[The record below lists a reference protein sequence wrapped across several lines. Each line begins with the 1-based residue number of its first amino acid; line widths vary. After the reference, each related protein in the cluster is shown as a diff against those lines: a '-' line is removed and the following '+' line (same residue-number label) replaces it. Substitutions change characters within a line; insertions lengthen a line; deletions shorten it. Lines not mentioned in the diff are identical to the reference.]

1 MESHSTGRIDGVE
14 RKRSVS
20 PLKDSPRSIT
30 SAPKSPAHSIFSKE
44 TKDTD
49 ETSPVSATVRHE
61 CWNYIDN
68 RLGGR
73 RGNNRLQGEKTR
85 VESIE
90 TK

>member
-1 MESHSTGRIDGVE
+1 MESHSTERIDEVE

-49 ETSPVSATVRHE
+49 ETSPVSATVRNE
-61 CWNYIDN
+61 CRNYIDN
-68 RLGGR
+68 RLDGR
-73 RGNNRLQGEKTR
+73 RENNRPREEKTR